1 MDNYFVYL
9 GMALVVICWVLT
21 PFLRKIVLTTATS
34 LDFFICTQAIVL
46 FYIVL
51 TFLFL
56 KIRNPTDYNFK
67 SILNL
72 DKKQIIILFLASL
85 ATYFSSIALIWLL
98 KYNEATQIMPQLQPM
113 VIILTILAGIFI
125 FKEEVN
131 FMEGVGIFFIII
143 GVIMINYFKVKKK
156 IN

>member
-1 MDNYFVYL
+1 MDNYFLYF
-9 GMALVVICWVLT
+9 GMALVVICWELT
-21 PFLRKIVLTTATS
+21 PFLRKIVLTTANS

-46 FYIVL
+46 FYIIL
-51 TFLFL
+51 TLLFL
-56 KIRNPTDYNFK
+56 KFRNPNNYNFQ

-72 DKKQIIILFLASL
+72 NKRQIIMLFLASL
-85 ATYFSSIALIWLL
+85 GTYFSSIALIWLL

-125 FKEEVN
+125 FKEQVN

-143 GVIMINYFKVKKK
+143 GVIMVNYFKVKK
-156 IN
+156 

>member
-1 MDNYFVYL
+1 MDNYFVYF

-21 PFLRKIVLTTATS
+21 PFLRKIVLTTANS

-46 FYIVL
+46 FYIIL

-56 KIRNPTDYNFK
+56 KFRNPNNYNFQ

-72 DKKQIIILFLASL
+72 NKRQIIMLFLASL
-85 ATYFSSIALIWLL
+85 GTYFSSIALIWLL

-125 FKEEVN
+125 FKEKVN

-143 GVIMINYFKVKKK
+143 GVIMVNYFKVKKK
-156 IN
+156 

>member
-1 MDNYFVYL
+1 MNNLSLYF
-9 GMALVVICWVLT
+9 GMFLVVICWVLT
-21 PFLRKIVLTTATS
+21 PFLRKIVLTTANS

-46 FYIVL
+46 FYIIL

-56 KIRNPTDYNFK
+56 KFRNPNNYNFQ

-72 DKKQIIILFLASL
+72 NKRQIIMLFLAAL
-85 ATYFSSIALIWLL
+85 GTYFSSIALIWLL
-98 KYNEATQIMPQLQPM
+98 KYNEATQIMPQLQPI

-125 FKEEVN
+125 FKEKVN

-143 GVIMINYFKVKKK
+143 GVIMVNYFKVKKK
-156 IN
+156 

>member
-1 MDNYFVYL
+1 MNNLSLYF
-9 GMALVVICWVLT
+9 GMFLVVICWVLT
-21 PFLRKIVLTTATS
+21 PFLRKIVLKTATS

-98 KYNEATQIMPQLQPM
+98 KYNEATQIMPQLQPI
-113 VIILTILAGIFI
+113 VIVLTILVGILI
-125 FKEEVN
+125 FKEKVS
-131 FMEGVGIFFIII
+131 FMECIGILFIIS
-143 GVIMINYFKVKKK
+143 GVLIINYFKSKK
-156 IN
+156 

>member
-1 MDNYFVYL
+1 MDNYFLYF

-21 PFLRKIVLTTATS
+21 PFLRKIVLTTANS

-46 FYIVL
+46 FYIIL

-56 KIRNPTDYNFK
+56 KFRNPNNYNFQ

-72 DKKQIIILFLASL
+72 NKRQIIMLFLASL
-85 ATYFSSIALIWLL
+85 GTYFSSIALIWLL

-125 FKEEVN
+125 FKEKVN

-143 GVIMINYFKVKKK
+143 GVIMVNYFKVKKK
-156 IN
+156 

>member
-1 MDNYFVYL
+1 MDNYFLYF

-21 PFLRKIVLTTATS
+21 PFLRKIVLTTANS

-98 KYNEATQIMPQLQPM
+98 KYNEATQIMPQLQPI
-113 VIILTILAGIFI
+113 VIVLTILVGILI
-125 FKEEVN
+125 FKEKVS
-131 FMEGVGIFFIII
+131 FMECIGILFIIS
-143 GVIMINYFKVKKK
+143 GVLIINYFKSKK
-156 IN
+156 

>member
-1 MDNYFVYL
+1 MNNYFVYF

-21 PFLRKIVLTTATS
+21 PFLRKIVLTTANS
-34 LDFFICTQAIVL
+34 LDFFICNQAIVS
-46 FYIVL
+46 FYVLL

-56 KIRNPTDYNFK
+56 KLRRSEYNFQSIRN
-67 SILNL
+67 L
-72 DKKQIIILFLASL
+72 DRKQIFILFIA
-85 ATYFSSIALIWLL
+85 AIITYLSSISLIWLL

-113 VIILTILAGIFI
+113 VIVLTILAGIFI
-125 FKEEVN
+125 FKEKVN

-156 IN
+156 

>member
-1 MDNYFVYL
+1 MDTNFIYF

-21 PFLRKIVLTTATS
+21 PFLRKIVLTTANS
-34 LDFFICTQAIVL
+34 LDFFICTQVIVL
-46 FYIVL
+46 FYIIL

-56 KIRNPTDYNFK
+56 KFRHPNNYNFQ

-72 DKKQIIILFLASL
+72 NKRQIIILFLAAL

-125 FKEEVN
+125 FKEKVN

-143 GVIMINYFKVKKK
+143 GVFIVNYFKVKKK
-156 IN
+156 

>member
-1 MDNYFVYL
+1 MGNYFLYF

-21 PFLRKIVLTTATS
+21 PFLRKIVLTTANS

-46 FYIVL
+46 FYIIL

-56 KIRNPTDYNFK
+56 NFRNPNNYNFK

-72 DKKQIIILFLASL
+72 NKRQIIMLFLASL
-85 ATYFSSIALIWLL
+85 GTYFSSIALIWLL

-125 FKEEVN
+125 FKEKVN

-143 GVIMINYFKVKKK
+143 GVIMVNYFKVKKK
-156 IN
+156 